1 MKDYME
7 KVCELG
13 VVRTQIKVLAE
24 HIMNEDNYA
33 IIRMYLED
41 LIELAEREKELTEYI
56 TEIVMADIDERERKF
71 KEGRL

>member
-13 VVRTQIKVLAE
+13 VVRTQIRTLAE
-24 HIMNEDNYA
+24 HIVNEDKYS
-33 IIRMYLED
+33 IIRNYLAE
-41 LIELAEREKELTEYI
+41 LTKLAEREKELTEYI

>member
-41 LIELAEREKELTEYI
+41 LIELAEREKELTTYVRETI
-56 TEIVMADIDERERKF
+56 MAEIDERERKF